1 MKQLA
6 AKSSVRCLPMDEEDN
21 LDVNVWLGRPPEQP
35 TDTSE
40 SVSEADDVD
49 GTQSATTSPSPFIS
63 SHESDLVEIPYRP
76 TPPQVDISEEEH
88 EAEDDL
94 DGLSDDVDE
103 LHQDGDVSMAE
114 AQEEADNFVVH
125 RQENLTINVPEL
137 PGDERDEFDYLPD
150 HFTARRI
157 LYALPDR
164 QYIVKLGSGEVDLV
178 SLPGCSNMTHF
189 FHRDLP
195 SCLLG

>member
-21 LDVNVWLGRPPEQP
+21 LDVNAWLGKPPEQP
-35 TDTSE
+35 TDTSKP
-40 SVSEADDVD
+40 VNEADDID
-49 GTQSATTSPSPFIS
+49 GAQSATTSPSPSVS

-76 TPPQVDISEEEH
+76 APPQVDISEEEH

-114 AQEEADNFVVH
+114 VQEEADKFVVNW
-125 RQENLTINVPEL
+125 QENLTINVPEL
-137 PGDERDEFDYLPD
+137 PEDERDEFGYLPD

-157 LYALPDR
+157 LYALPNR

-178 SLPGCSNMTHF
+178 SSTWMLKHGS
-189 FHRDLP
+189 
-195 SCLLG
+195 LLSS